1 MISRGVLLTE
11 LFFRRRKDL
20 AGSIASAPVQTRDRP
35 TLRGNLKLPVRGI
48 SGGVRWGV
56 ILHRDVTLRGV
67 TLQSSYKVSL
77 FTVAGFLISVF
88 AMAGALFA
96 DGTRTW
102 EQSKFEDLTKG
113 SASGVAIRSSGGLE
127 LAPSF
132 KLLYATPSTYIWA
145 VAADESGNVYAA
157 TGSPARVYRIAPD
170 GTATIIFEPQEL
182 QVQTLKVGPRGVIY
196 AATAP
201 DGKVY
206 RIEPKPQEKGAKGR
220 SKTSEKDA
228 PKDLPKDAAKPALD
242 PSWTSSEYFAPGTKY
257 IWDLELDKAG
267 NLYVATGD
275 HGEIYKVTPKG
286 EHSLF
291 FKSDDTHIRVLALD
305 ARGNV
310 IAGTDGSGL
319 VYRISPAGDGF
330 VLYSAPKKEITALAL
345 DRDGNIYAAG
355 VGERRAGIAT
365 LPAPSALPMGSGPA
379 ESSGPATP
387 GMMLTPTPSTS
398 HLGAFPFPGGS
409 SNGGSDIYRIAADG
423 SPSRI
428 WTSHDDIVYTLA
440 FDSHEKL
447 LAGTGNRGHVFSIDG
462 QDEFSDLLKAA
473 ASQVTG
479 FAQAPGGGLYAASSN
494 LGKIFFLGPGPE
506 REGTYES
513 DVFDAKVFSRWGRA
527 EFRGSG
533 NVELLARSGNVD
545 NPDRNWSP
553 WQQVDFTKDSAMG
566 VPPARYAQWKAV
578 LHAGNSKPALDT
590 VTLNYLPKNV
600 APEIEDVSVEMGMRY
615 QPLAK
620 SARLSLGTD
629 VSGSAGGHFD
639 SPVPSTHDRDSIGVK
654 WNAHDD
660 NDDQLVYSVYY
671 RGDGETRWLLLK
683 DNLTD
688 KAYSFEASL
697 LPDGGYTI
705 KVVASDAPSHS
716 PGEALTAN
724 KESRRFEVD
733 TTPPRVE
740 NLTASVEGA
749 QIHVRFRAEDGF
761 SNIKRAEF
769 SVDAGDWKYVE
780 PIGQLSD
787 AKVEDYDFMAAPDAA
802 KNAESEHVV
811 VVRVYDDYE
820 NMGAAKTLLK
830 AK

>member
-1 MISRGVLLTE
+1 MILNRGLVLRSLRRNSLALLVG
-11 LFFRRRKDL
+11 LFLSAL
-20 AGSIASAPVQTRDRP
+20 AMNVLVPV
-35 TLRGNLKLPVRGI
+35 
-48 SGGVRWGV
+48 
-56 ILHRDVTLRGV
+56 
-67 TLQSSYKVSL
+67 VS
-77 FTVAGFLISVF
+77 
-88 AMAGALFA
+88 A

-113 SASGVAIRSSGGLE
+113 TATGIAIRSSGGVE

-132 KLLYATPSTYIWA
+132 KLFYATPSTYIWA

-157 TGSPARVYRIAPD
+157 TGSPARVYRITPD
-170 GTATIIFEPQEL
+170 GQATIIFEPQEL
-182 QVQTLKVGPRGVIY
+182 QVQTLEVGPHGVIY

-206 RIEPKPQEKGAKGR
+206 KIESKPQEKGAATKG
-220 SKTSEKDA
+220 SKSSEKDA
-228 PKDLPKDAAKPALD
+228 QKGAPKDSAKPALD
-242 PSWTSSEYFAPGTKY
+242 PSWTSAEYFAPGTKY
-257 IWDLELDKAG
+257 IWDLVLDKAG

-286 EHSLF
+286 DHSLF
-291 FKSDDTHIRVLALD
+291 FKSDETHIRVLALD
-305 ARGNV
+305 R
-310 IAGTDGSGL
+310 
-319 VYRISPAGDGF
+319 
-330 VLYSAPKKEITALAL
+330 E
-345 DRDGNIYAAG
+345 GNIYAAG
-355 VGERRAGIAT
+355 VGEKRAGT
-365 LPAPSALPMGSGPA
+365 STSPSASSSSALSMGSSA
-379 ESSGPATP
+379 VDSSGSPTP
-387 GMMLTPTPSTS
+387 GMTLTLTPSTS
-398 HLGAFPFPGGS
+398 HVGSFPFPGGS
-409 SNGGSDIYRIAADG
+409 SNGGSDVYRIAADG

-428 WTSHDDIVYTLA
+428 WTSHEDIVYALA
-440 FDSHEKL
+440 FDSHDKL
-447 LAGTGNRGHVFSIDG
+447 LAGTGNRGHVFTIDG
-462 QDEFSDLLKAA
+462 QDDFSDLLKAP

-479 FAQAPGGGLYAASSN
+479 FAKAPGGGLYAVSSN
-494 LGKIFFLGPGPE
+494 LGKIFLLGPGPE
-506 REGTYES
+506 SEGTYES

-527 EFRGSG
+527 EFRGAG

-553 WQQVDFTKDSAMG
+553 WKQVNLAQESEMA

-578 LHAGNSKPALDT
+578 LHAGSVKPA
-590 VTLNYLPKNV
+590 VNIITLNYLPKNV
-600 APEIEDVSVEMGMRY
+600 APEIEDVLVQMAVRY

-620 SARLSLGTD
+620 STGLSLGTD
-629 VSGSAGGHFD
+629 VSGSTGSHFE

-671 RGDGETRWLLLK
+671 RGDGEPRWLLLK

-688 KAYSFEASL
+688 KAYSFDASL
-697 LPDGGYTI
+697 LPDGGYTV

-716 PGEALTAN
+716 PGEALSAT

-740 NLTASVEGA
+740 KLTASVEGT

-761 SNIKRAEF
+761 STIKRAEF

-780 PIGQLSD
+780 PIGQLAD
-787 AKVEDYDFMAAPDAA
+787 AKIEDYDFKADVDAGKDA
-802 KNAESEHVV
+802 VSEHVV
-811 VVRVYDDYE
+811 VIRVYDKYE

-830 AK
+830 GK

>member
-1 MISRGVLLTE
+1 M
-11 LFFRRRKDL
+11 
-20 AGSIASAPVQTRDRP
+20 
-35 TLRGNLKLPVRGI
+35 
-48 SGGVRWGV
+48 
-56 ILHRDVTLRGV
+56 
-67 TLQSSYKVSL
+67 QSSYKVSL

-220 SKTSEKDA
+220 TKTSEKDA

-242 PSWTSSEYFAPGTKY
+242 SSWTSSEYFAPGTKY
-257 IWDLELDKAG
+257 IWDLVLDKAG

-275 HGEIYKVTPKG
+275 HGEIYRVTPKG

-305 ARGNV
+305 SRGNV

-365 LPAPSALPMGSGPA
+365 SPAPSALSLGSGPA

-387 GMMLTPTPSTS
+387 GIITPTPSTS
-398 HLGAFPFPGGS
+398 RLGAFPFPGGS

-600 APEIEDVSVEMGMRY
+600 APEIEDVSVETGMRY

-620 SARLSLGTD
+620 SAGLSLGTD
-629 VSGSAGGHFD
+629 VSGSAGGHFE

-654 WNAHDD
+654 WSAHDD

-740 NLTASVEGA
+740 NLTASVEDA

-802 KNAESEHVV
+802 KNTESEHVV
-811 VVRVYDDYE
+811 VVRVYDYYE